1 MITVQSIEKIYGQ
14 RISRK
19 FRICLEKYI
28 HVKEVQGII
37 QKALNYNLSDSDYK
51 WLYSNGQHPDD
62 RKRKGPYPGLNYIC
76 VTFIHP
82 LTKVQSLITKY
93 EKLARS

>member
-14 RISRK
+14 RIHKK

-28 HVKEVQGII
+28 HIKEVQSII
-37 QKALNYNLSDSDYK
+37 QKALDYNLKDSDYK
-51 WLYSNGQHPDD
+51 WLYKEGSHPAD
-62 RKRKGPYPGLNYIC
+62 RKRHGKYPGLNYVC

-82 LTKVQSLITKY
+82 LTKVQSMIINY
-93 EKLARS
+93 EKLIKL